1 MMPVLAKMAA
11 GTVPVVSR
19 PPGSAALTVYEDGAP
34 PVLVGTFSGIG
45 TPTV

>member
-1 MMPVLAKMAA
+1 MTPVLAKMAA
-11 GTVPVVSR
+11 GIEPALSR
-19 PPGSAALTVYEDGAP
+19 PPGSAALTVYVVGAP